1 MLDLISSVAPG
12 PALSLAAV
20 TLLALATAAVLLQRR
35 RRARAKKAD
44 QPLRD
49 ALDTVVAWQPE
60 AARVMT
66 AAERE
71 AFDTLRKALPSH
83 LVLAQVPLSRFL
95 RVPRRHSYRD
105 WLQRVGIVS
114 ADLLVCDSGSR
125 VLAVVDVRGAQESQ
139 RSRQRHQRMA
149 DVLRAAG
156 IRTLVWQDD
165 NLPTAEQVRA
175 QMIPVLQEIYG
186 KAGTPAPQASVSKPL
201 PLIPVA
207 EMEEILAE
215 GDAAMAHN
223 DAVMEPVP
231 STFYDDFDAAPIAAN
246 SGRR

>member
-1 MLDLISSVAPG
+1 MLDLIPPLE
-12 PALSLAAV
+12 PALAAS
-20 TLLALATAAVLLQRR
+20 TATFLALALVVAFFLRR
-35 RRARAKKAD
+35 RQMASRKAAE
-44 QPLRD
+44 QPRRD
-49 ALDTVVAWQPE
+49 ALDTMVAWPPE

-125 VLAVVDVRGAQESQ
+125 VLAAVDVRGAQESP

-149 DVLRAAG
+149 EVLRAAG

-165 NLPTAEQVRA
+165 NLPSAEQVRA

-186 KAGTPAPQASVSKPL
+186 KAGTPAQQPPVSKPA

-231 STFYDDFDAAPIAAN
+231 STFYDEFDATPIAAN